1 MAKLDQPATTYPD
14 WAKDVKNVDEEVYDD
29 LFLREQLLQALATK
43 RAGKAKAIIG
53 VRTLWKIFVCLAF
66 DNL

>member
-53 VRTLWKIFVCLAF
+53 VRTL
-66 DNL
+66 